1 LSKLKTFV
9 VVRDGDIYAAL
20 CDCHI
25 ALGLDPHHTKAH
37 FRKARCLY
45 ELRWCQEA
53 LSCLN
58 QFKEK
63 FPEQA
68 DGTAAR
74 TLERDIKAAAFAET
88 EGRETKDCRIHYQG

>member
-1 LSKLKTFV
+1 MAIVST
-9 VVRDGDIYAAL
+9 RDGDIYAAL
-20 CDCHI
+20 RDCHI

-53 LSCLN
+53 LYCLD
-58 QFKEK
+58 QFKTK

-68 DGTAAR
+68 DGNAAK
-74 TLERDIKAAAFAET
+74 TLEREIKAAAYAET
-88 EGRETKDCRIHYQG
+88 EGT